1 MLSARISEYRQ
12 RECRHC
18 YDAGVFCLRLILLA
32 LFLCHCL
39 PAKEV
44 AITIDD
50 LPRGGDAQGT
60 PAFDRQ
66 MTMKLLAPFHEGHI
80 PVIGFVNECHHREEL
95 RTLLPLWISAGAELG
110 NHTCSHVDLNRTG
123 VAAFETEITKG
134 AVVTTAL
141 LSHAPRYFR
150 YPFLH
155 AGKDVESKRAVQH
168 FLQENGYRN
177 APVTLDNSDYMFARV
192 YANALAARDSS
203 KATRV
208 RETYL
213 AYMQSIF
220 AFFEGRSVE
229 VTGHE
234 IRQILLIHASQ
245 LNADA
250 MPDLL
255 SMMRSR
261 GYTFVSLDRALE
273 DPAYS
278 LPEAYVGPGGFSWI
292 HRWSMTKGM
301 KPKGEPD
308 EPEWIRK
315 QAGF

>member
-1 MLSARISEYRQ
+1 MLWFR
-12 RECRHC
+12 
-18 YDAGVFCLRLILLA
+18 GLLA
-32 LFLCHCL
+32 ILCL
-39 PAKEV
+39 SQGLAAREV
-44 AITIDD
+44 ATTIDD

-60 PAFDRQ
+60 LASDRQ
-66 MTMKLLAPFHEGHI
+66 MTMKLLAPFRQGHI
-80 PVIGFVNECHHREEL
+80 PVVGFVNECHHSGEL

-110 NHTCSHVDLNRTG
+110 NHTCSHLDLNG
-123 VAAFETEITKG
+123 ISAADFEAEITRG
-134 AVVTTAL
+134 APVTTAL
-141 LSHAPRYFR
+141 LGHAPKYFR

-155 AGKDVESKRAVQH
+155 TGKDAKTKWAVQQ
-168 FLQENGYRN
+168 FLTKNGYRN

-192 YANALAARDSS
+192 YANALAAGDSR
-203 KATRV
+203 KARQV
-208 RETYL
+208 REAYL

-220 AFFEGRSVE
+220 AFFEARSVE
-229 VTGHE
+229 VTGHD

-255 SMMRSR
+255 NMMRSR
-261 GYTFVSLDRALE
+261 GYTFVSLDRALQ

-278 LPEAYVGPGGFSWI
+278 LPESYVGPGGFSWI

-308 EPEWIRK
+308 APEWIRK

>member
-1 MLSARISEYRQ
+1 MLWFRVFLSILF
-12 RECRHC
+12 
-18 YDAGVFCLRLILLA
+18 AGCLA
-32 LFLCHCL
+32 
-39 PAKEV
+39 AKEV

-50 LPRGGDAQGT
+50 LPRGGDTEGT
-60 PAFDRQ
+60 AASDQ
-66 MTMKLLAPFHEGHI
+66 EMTVKLLAPFRQGHI
-80 PVIGFVNECHHREEL
+80 PVIGFVNECHHRDEL

-110 NHTCSHVDLNRTG
+110 NHTCSHIDLNKTS
-123 VAAFETEITKG
+123 ATDFEAEITKG

-141 LSHAPRYFR
+141 LGHEPTYFR

-155 AGKDVESKRAVQH
+155 LGKDAETKRTIQQ
-168 FLQENGYRN
+168 FLQKHGYRN

-192 YANALAARDSS
+192 YANALTTGDRSQAE
-203 KATRV
+203 RV
-208 RETYL
+208 RKAYL

-220 AFFEGRSVE
+220 AFFEARSRE

-234 IRQILLIHASQ
+234 IRQVLLIHASQ
-245 LNADA
+245 LNADVMPELLA
-250 MPDLL
+250 MT
-255 SMMRSR
+255 RGR
-261 GYTFVSLDRALE
+261 GYKFVSLDRVLQ

-278 LPEAYVGPGGFSWI
+278 LPENYVGPGGFSWI

-301 KPKGEPD
+301 KPKGEPN